1 MESPQILCA
10 VCHEIFK
17 FAVVQYCSYE
27 SKEIVSR
34 SYMHNM
40 EYLTQT
46 VTGDLMLISVT
57 ELKEKLN
64 SMFSN
69 SADLSFKEINLK
81 SRRHLYGAVIT
92 VEGLCSK
99 DELAQSVLNPVLAHD
114 FCDDTPKQALNAI
127 LNSVSGSCDMTE
139 FSSEKELI
147 SYITSGFAVIALD
160 GCEKMI
166 AVGVQ
171 GYAYRGVSEPES
183 EVVQRGVREG
193 FTEPLRVNMSM
204 LRRRIK
210 NPDLVFEQMTVGSQS
225 RTQIMLCY
233 LQHCVSPLLLRK
245 VKERLKDCDLPTV
258 FASGYLS
265 EYLEDEKTS
274 RLFSGVGISERPD
287 TVCGKLTEGRIA
299 VLVDGTPAAMIVPR
313 LFVEEFQ
320 GIDDY
325 SNRTYYA
332 SFIRLIKYL
341 SFFIAV
347 FLPALY
353 VALAQFHPEYLPE
366 PILIK
371 TAESLSRTPLP
382 VMPEVL
388 LITFVYEMM
397 KEAGLRIPK
406 SLGHAVSIVGGLVVG
421 ESAVNAGIISAST
434 LMVVATAAICSYVT
448 SPLYPPITMLRVI
461 FIITA
466 GVAGLWGMVLVTAVV
481 LISMCAKTSLGVPY
495 MASLAP
501 FSLRTMRDVFI
512 RASWK
517 KLGKHTIRVQKF
529 PETKEA

>member
-99 DELAQSVLNPVLAHD
+99 DDLAQSVLNPVLAHD

-127 LNSVSGSCDMTE
+127 LSSVSGSCDMTE

-258 FASGYLS
+258 LAFVD
-265 EYLEDEKTS
+265 EQLEAAGCPMLTQTS
-274 RLFSGVGISERPD
+274 IDV
-287 TVCGKLTEGRIA
+287 A
-299 VLVDGTPAAMIVPR
+299 
-313 LFVEEFQ
+313 VEEVF
-320 GIDDY
+320 INIA
-325 SNRTYYA
+325 SYA
-332 SFIRLIKYL
+332 YEL
-341 SFFIAV
+341 
-347 FLPALY
+347 
-353 VALAQFHPEYLPE
+353 
-366 PILIK
+366 
-371 TAESLSRTPLP
+371 ES
-382 VMPEVL
+382 
-388 LITFVYEMM
+388 
-397 KEAGLRIPK
+397 G
-406 SLGHAVSIVGGLVVG
+406 
-421 ESAVNAGIISAST
+421 
-434 LMVVATAAICSYVT
+434 
-448 SPLYPPITMLRVI
+448 
-461 FIITA
+461 
-466 GVAGLWGMVLVTAVV
+466 TAVV
-481 LISMCAKTSLGVPY
+481 QVTVMDDPLSVEITFIDNGNPYDPLKKEDPDITLPKQKRKKGGLGIFMVKKTMDNVTY
-495 MASLAP
+495 EYK
-501 FSLRTMRDVFI
+501 D
-512 RASWK
+512 
-517 KLGKHTIRVQKF
+517 GKNILTI
-529 PETKEA
+529 TKNLN